1 MTILTAK
8 NTPRV
13 SYTATASQ
21 TAFTIPFEFFS
32 TNDIKVYNGTSLLTY
47 NASPSS
53 TSQYKISGTASASD
67 SAYEFGAGGIVTLGG
82 SGASAGNIIT
92 IIRDIS
98 IERTSD
104 FPTTGSFDITS
115 LNTDLDKIYAKLA
128 DIDQQSDRSVK
139 LLDTDSISATVTL
152 PAKASRAS
160 KVMTF
165 TSDGNVET
173 TINSVDVTTIAGIS
187 SDVTTVSGIASNVTS
202 VASNSSNI
210 NTVAGAISNVN
221 TVGGI
226 SSDVTTVAGISS
238 NVTTV
243 AGKASLIT
251 SDFAADMSL
260 VTSDFVTDMSLVTA
274 DFVSDVNTLAT
285 TDIVNDLN
293 LLATSD
299 FVSDLNQLA
308 TSDFVS
314 DLNAL
319 EAIKTNVTS
328 VADNESNINA
338 AVSNASNINS
348 AVSNASNINSVA
360 GNSTNINAVAGNETN
375 INAVNSNASN
385 INTVAGA
392 NSNITTVAGSISNV
406 NTVATNLSGVNDFAD
421 RYRVVS
427 SDPSSDNDTGD
438 LIYNTTS
445 NSLKV
450 YEGSSFTTINT
461 SGGISNLIEDT
472 TPQLGGHLDAN
483 SKNITNL
490 GTVNTHTIPGGTGT
504 FALTSDLTFT
514 ASSTHTLTNKT
525 FDANGTGNSLSNV
538 EVADLASGVL
548 DTDISSVSS
557 SDDTLASAKAIKTYV
572 DAQVTAQDLDFQA
585 DSGGALA
592 IDLDSESLTFTGGTG
607 IDTSGSGNAVT
618 FAIDSTVVTTTGSQ
632 TLTNKSGN
640 ISMFTNDSG
649 YITGVTAGSGID
661 VSGTTISVETDL
673 RDGIE
678 YIGLDGGDYIRF
690 NNNSSQSF
698 FVNGNEEARLEADGD
713 FHADGDV
720 IAYSTTVSDV
730 ALKTDIQ
737 MIPNA
742 LDKIDEV
749 RGVTFTR
756 HNGQKS
762 AGIIAQ
768 ELEKVL
774 PEAVREKTLAL
785 VDGKTY
791 KTVEYDAIHG
801 LLINCIKELKEQIK
815 ELKDGFTK

>member
-13 SYTATASQ
+13 TYTASSSQ
-21 TAFTIPFEFFS
+21 TAFAIPFEFFS
-32 TNDIKVYNGTSLLTY
+32 TSDIKVYNGTTLLTY
-47 NASPSS
+47 EATPSAANKYS
-53 TSQYKISGTASASD
+53 ITGTASASD
-67 SAYEFGAGGIVTLGG
+67 SAYEFGAGGTITLGG
-82 SGASAGNIIT
+82 SGATAGDIIT
-92 IIRDIS
+92 IIRDIT
-98 IERTSD
+98 IERSTD
-104 FPTTGSFDITS
+104 FPTSGTFDITS
-115 LNTDLDKIYAKLA
+115 LNTDLDKVYAKLA

-139 LLDTDSISATVTL
+139 LLDTDSIAVTVTL
-152 PAKASRAS
+152 PAKATRAS
-160 KVMTF
+160 KVLTF
-165 TSDGNVET
+165 DSDGDVQT
-173 TINSVDVTTIAGIS
+173 TIAATDVTTIAGIA

-202 VASNSSNI
+202 VVSNASNI
-210 NTVAGAISNVN
+210 NTVAGVISNVN
-221 TVGGI
+221 TVAGI
-226 SSDVTTVAGISS
+226 SSDVTSVAGISS

-260 VTSDFVTDMSLVTA
+260 VTSDFVTDMTLVTA
-274 DFVSDVNTLAT
+274 DFISDVNTLAT
-285 TDIVNDLN
+285 ADIVSDLN

-308 TSDFVS
+308 TTDFVS

-319 EAIKTNVTS
+319 EAIKANVTS
-328 VADNESNINA
+328 VANNESNINS
-338 AVSNASNINS
+338 AVSNATNINS
-348 AVSNASNINSVA
+348 AVSNASNINA
-360 GNSTNINAVAGNETN
+360 
-375 INAVNSNASN
+375 
-385 INTVAGA
+385 
-392 NSNITTVAGSISNV
+392 VAGSISNV
-406 NTVATNLSGVNDFAD
+406 NSVASNLSGVNDFAD
-421 RYRVVS
+421 RYRVGS
-427 SDPSSDNDTGD
+427 SDPGSDNDAGD
-438 LIYNTTS
+438 LIFNTTS

-450 YEGSSFTTINT
+450 WTGSSFATINT
-461 SGGISNLIEDT
+461 AGGLSNISEDT
-472 TPQLGGHLDAN
+472 TPQLGGNLDAN
-483 SKNITNL
+483 SNNITNL
-490 GTVNTHTIPGGTGT
+490 GTINTHTIPGGTDTLVGRAT
-504 FALTSDLTFT
+504 TD
-514 ASSTHTLTNKT
+514 TLTNKT
-525 FDANGTGNSLSNV
+525 FDANGTGNVLSNV

-548 DTDISSVSS
+548 DTDISSVSG

-572 DAQVTAQDLDFQA
+572 DAQVTAQDLDFEA

-592 IDLDSESLTFTGGTG
+592 IDLDSEALTFTGGTG

-618 FAIDSTVVTTTGSQ
+618 FAIDNTVVTTTGSQ

-640 ISMFTNDSG
+640 ISMFTNDSNF
-649 YITGVTAGSGID
+649 ITSTVTGDFVVDTDTLKVDSSNNRVGIGQATPLKQFE
-661 VSGTTISVETDL
+661 V
-673 RDGIE
+673 
-678 YIGLDGGDYIRF
+678 
-690 NNNSSQSF
+690 NNSGDAEILIKAGASSTSQLLFGDANDLDIGKVAYVHSDNSMRF
-698 FVNGNEEARLEADGD
+698 HTNDAERFRMEADGD

-730 ALKTDIQ
+730 ALKSDIE